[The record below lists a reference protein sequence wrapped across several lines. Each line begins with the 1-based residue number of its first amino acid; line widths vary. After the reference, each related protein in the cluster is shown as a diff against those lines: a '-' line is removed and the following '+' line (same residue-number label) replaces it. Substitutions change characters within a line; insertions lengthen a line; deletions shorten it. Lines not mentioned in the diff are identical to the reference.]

1 VETEVTVGVLDRFE
15 RRLQGL
21 VDGAFARA
29 FKSEVQPVE
38 IAAALQ
44 RACDDRAAIVGRDR
58 TLVPNEFVV
67 ELGEHDHD
75 RLAVY
80 ADTLGKE
87 LADMVGEH
95 AKEQRYSFVG
105 PVTVTFECHDDLAT
119 GMFRVRSEAKAGVV
133 PRYAAD
139 TQAARRV
146 GATAFLEVAGSR
158 HHLTRPVTTI
168 GRGTDADLR
177 IDDPG
182 VSRKHAQIRV
192 SNVAA
197 EIMDLDSTNGTIV
210 DGRRVR
216 SAALAD
222 GSTIRLGNTT
232 MVFRRGNG

>member
-1 VETEVTVGVLDRFE
+1 MGVLDRFE

-44 RACDDRAAIVGRDR
+44 RECDDKAAIVGRQR
-58 TLVPNEFVV
+58 TLVPNEFNV

-87 LADMVGEH
+87 LADMVREH
-95 AKEQRYSFVG
+95 AEEQRYSFVG
-105 PVTVTFECHDDLAT
+105 PVTVTFECHDDLTT
-119 GMFRVRSEAKAGVV
+119 GMFRVRGEAKAGVV

-139 TQAARRV
+139 TQAAQRV
-146 GATAFLEVAGSR
+146 GATAYLEVGGGR
-158 HHLTRPVTTI
+158 HHLTRPVTSV
-168 GRGTDADLR
+168 GRGSDADLR
-177 IDDPG
+177 VDDPG
-182 VSRKHAQIRV
+182 VSRHHAQIRV

-216 SAALAD
+216 SAALTD

-232 MVFRRGNG
+232 LVFRRGDG

>member
-1 VETEVTVGVLDRFE
+1 MGVLDRFE

-29 FKSEVQPVE
+29 FKSKASKVQPIE
-38 IAAALQ
+38 IARVLQ
-44 RACDDRAAIVGRDR
+44 RVCDDRAAIVSRGR
-58 TLVPNEFVV
+58 TLVPNEFIV
-67 ELGEHDHD
+67 ELGEEDYD
-75 RLAVY
+75 WLAVY

-87 LADMVGEH
+87 LADMVREH
-95 AKEQRYSFVG
+95 AEEQHYSFIG
-105 PVTVTFECHDDLAT
+105 PVTVTFECHGDLAT
-119 GMFRVRSEAKAGVV
+119 GMFRIRDEAKAGVV

-139 TQAARRV
+139 TQAAQRV
-146 GATAFLEVAGSR
+146 GATAYLEVSGGR
-158 HHLTRPVTTI
+158 HHLTRPVTTV
-168 GRGTDADLR
+168 GRGSDADLR
-177 IDDPG
+177 VDDPG
-182 VSRKHAQIRV
+182 ISRRHAQIRV

-232 MVFRRGNG
+232 LVFRRGDG